1 MDFINNDEVIETLL
15 RLVEEG
21 KIRSF
26 AMALGPDIGWLDEG
40 LDSMNHSP
48 LALQIIYNLLEQE
61 PSNSLFKKA
70 SETNTGLI
78 SRVPHASG
86 IMDGS
91 FTKDK
96 VYSKDDHRSHRRQKW
111 MEAGVDARD
120 DFEFLFKDTER
131 TIGQAA
137 ILFPLSVP
145 NICTVLPNFTS
156 HEEIDEY
163 CGISE
168 LAPLSES
175 EISLI
180 NSLWSDKHS
189 KTLDQP
195 FSNTISKP
203 TPS

>member
-1 MDFINNDEVIETLL
+1 
-15 RLVEEG
+15 
-21 KIRSF
+21 
-26 AMALGPDIGWLDEG
+26 MALGPDIGWLDEG

-48 LALQIIYNLLEQE
+48 VALQIIYNLLEQE
-61 PSNSLFKKA
+61 PSKSLFNKA
-70 SETNTGLI
+70 LETQTGLI

-111 MEAGVDARD
+111 MEAGLDARD
-120 DFEFLFKDTER
+120 DFGFLYDEKDR

-137 ILFPLSVP
+137 ILFPLSVA
-145 NICTVLPNFTS
+145 NICTVLPNFTT

-163 CGISE
+163 TAVSE
-168 LAPLSES
+168 LSPLSNE
-175 EISLI
+175 EISKI
-180 NSLWSDKHS
+180 DSLWQEKHS
-189 KTLDQP
+189 TSLDQP
-195 FSNTISKP
+195 FSNTKTKP